1 MRRTLFLSIALAL
14 QATATAAAAE
24 PVRVA
29 SEAIASQP
37 LDAALNALSR
47 QTGLQFVYNAQSAGN
62 PRTPGVPAGL
72 SADAALSRLLAGTG
86 LRYRYLNATTVTIEA
101 QDSASPAPTS
111 SAVAPAG
118 IAVAANTSQ
127 PADVAAPAAGAGAQ
141 NLETIQVTGSYSRS
155 LEQAVDIKRAT
166 VGFSDSIV
174 ATDVA
179 DFPEQNLAEA
189 LQRVPGVTIERSKGL
204 GTKVNVRGL
213 PSEYTHVSIND
224 LATASGSG
232 GRDVE
237 FDMFASEIIQQVTV
251 QKSPT
256 AADEEGG
263 IAGSVKISTARP
275 FDYSE
280 RKLVFSAEGA
290 HNSISEEVDPRF
302 AFLAADTWGD
312 WGALVSYSQ
321 SKRTNRTDSTSGINF
336 RPSSRFLTASGTRGT
351 QAQSV
356 LLRDAGVN
364 ITNRND
370 SDQTNRVVFQDKVG
384 DRVYLNE
391 QDKWGA
397 TGSLQYKPSNSFSLT
412 FDAMVGGYDSTEDE
426 YDAAAYSASS
436 RSTFDTIHEYDADTL
451 SQYGMVVLRDVSYTA
466 TQHEMLSK
474 ERINKTDYGQYSM
487 ALDWK
492 GDSWYVDALV
502 GYSGAEKTSDYSNLK
517 HVAYAPSRTRWTGD
531 SGETIPSSAPGSI
544 DMYNASDKYLFEAYE
559 TTLEKVKD
567 DKYAAQVNVTRLL
580 DLAFLPALHTVKF
593 GARYTDRSKE
603 RQYGE
608 AKITG
613 PSAGSAA
620 WVNSRTL
627 ADSPLQSISDIVP
640 GGSYSHKGL
649 DWEQV
654 SNEYARGAFRY
665 DGFHTPFD
673 PGQFYQVDEKVMS
686 FYAMTDFAFDIG
698 NVPFTINAGARYVDT
713 KVDSF
718 GFHPIQRPDGSTG
731 YTDTPVS
738 KDGSYDDLLPSFN
751 MTAELSPGLLLRA
764 AASKVMMRPALTDV
778 AYKRTASW
786 SSYRFTDGNPELKP
800 TYAKQWEVGVE
811 KYLDNGALFAASY
824 FRKNIDGVV
833 INSLTGMVE
842 DVAVYNA
849 NGSLNGIYDF
859 DVYQPVNAKGSYEVD
874 GIELVAQMPLG
885 MFTPWLEG
893 FGINANYTMLDSSLA
908 GESDL
913 GIKTPMP
920 GLSEKT
926 WNFTAYYENERFDAR
941 VSYNHKDEYVE
952 SIGYNLYPIYRDAYG
967 QMDVSIGYRIT
978 DNIKISLKGINLTNE
993 ITSGYTMDPSFP
1005 TMYEA
1010 SGRRISLGLRADF

>member
-14 QATATAAAAE
+14 QVTATATAAE

-101 QDSASPAPTS
+101 QDTASPAPAAALT
-111 SAVAPAG
+111 APATV
-118 IAVAANTSQ
+118 VAAGDAPLQ
-127 PADVAAPAAGAGAQ
+127 AGAAAPATAAGAQ

-275 FDYSE
+275 FDYNE

-397 TGSLQYKPSNSFSLT
+397 TGSLQYKPSSTFSLT

-517 HVAYAPSRTRWTGD
+517 HVAYAPSRTRWTVD
-531 SGETIPSSAPGSI
+531 SGETIPSSAAGSF

-613 PSAGSAA
+613 PTAGSAA
-620 WVNSRTL
+620 WVNTRTL
-627 ADSPLQSISDIVP
+627 AESPLQSISDIVP

-649 DWEQV
+649 DWQQV

-665 DGFHTPFD
+665 DGFFTPFD

-698 NVPFTINAGARYVDT
+698 SVPFTINAGARYVDT